1 MVENPGAALHADAA
15 KPVNTPEP
23 VRVEE
28 DASGLPLAVRLPRRQ
43 RIVAIED
50 KWRIDDEWWRK
61 EPVSRF
67 YYNVLLASGQKVV
80 LYKDLVSGG
89 WYKQEY

>member
-1 MVENPGAALHADAA
+1 MVENPGAALHTDAS

-23 VRVEE
+23 IRVEE
-28 DASGLPLAVRLPRRQ
+28 DASGLPLAVRLKRRQ
-43 RIVAIED
+43 RIAAIED

-67 YYNVLLASGQKVV
+67 YYAVLLISGQKVV

-89 WYKQEY
+89 WYKQSL

>member
-1 MVENPGAALHADAA
+1 MVENPGAALHADAS

-23 VRVEE
+23 ISVEE
-28 DASGLPLAVRLPRRQ
+28 GASGEPLAVRLPRRH
-43 RIVAIED
+43 RIAAIED
-50 KWRIDDEWWRK
+50 RWRIDDEWWRA

-67 YYNVLLASGQKVV
+67 YYAVLLISGQKVV

-89 WYKQEY
+89 WYRQN